1 MGIFPSS
8 LFHKNT
14 LHVIG
19 VFYSF
24 AQQVHNVFKL
34 PDKSLTFLT
43 KYLLHDNTAL
53 ESNKELKN

>member
-8 LFHKNT
+8 LFHENT

-19 VFYSF
+19 VFHSF
-24 AQQVHNVFKL
+24 AQQVHSVFKL
-34 PDKSLTFLT
+34 SDTSLTFLT

-53 ESNKELKN
+53 ESNKELND